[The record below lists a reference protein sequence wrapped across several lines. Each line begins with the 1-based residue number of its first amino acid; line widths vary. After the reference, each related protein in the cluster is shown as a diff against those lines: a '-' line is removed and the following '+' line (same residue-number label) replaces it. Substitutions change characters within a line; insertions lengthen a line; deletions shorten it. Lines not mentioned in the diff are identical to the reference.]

1 MPMYSFVFPV
11 TLSDIISGTNPARI
25 SAVSNAFL
33 VFIRPERIVPSS
45 AKLGGI
51 V

>member
-1 MPMYSFVFPV
+1 MYILIFPV
-11 TLSDIISGTNPARI
+11 TFSDIINGTNPARI

-33 VFIRPERIVPSS
+33 VFTRPERIVPSS